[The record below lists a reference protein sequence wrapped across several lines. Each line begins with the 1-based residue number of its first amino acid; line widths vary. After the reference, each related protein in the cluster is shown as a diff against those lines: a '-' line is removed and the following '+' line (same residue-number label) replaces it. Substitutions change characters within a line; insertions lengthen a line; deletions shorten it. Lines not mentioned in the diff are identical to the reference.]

1 MRVLVLAGVMV
12 AGALTPAR
20 AADVE
25 ANKALFRSYIEEVW
39 NQRKLDAA
47 DRYVAPGLIEHN
59 PNLPPG
65 LDGRKKFAAAVQA
78 AFPDYH
84 AEIQEIIAEGD
95 RLVAR
100 VQWTGTQDGPF
111 QGRPPTHNK
120 LRFST
125 SDFLRVENG
134 KFVEHWDVVDSLPR
148 AIALG
153 LVPPPATGPKPAG
166 EGVPKAE

>member
-1 MRVLVLAGVMV
+1 MRIWVLAGVV
-12 AGALTPAR
+12 AAGALTPVR

-25 ANKALFRSYIEEVW
+25 ANKALFRSAIEEIW
-39 NQRKLDAA
+39 NQRNLEAV
-47 DRYVAPGLIEHN
+47 DRYIAPGLIEHN
-59 PNLPPG
+59 PNIPKG
-65 LDGRKKFAAAVQA
+65 LEGRKKFVAAVQA

-95 RLVAR
+95 RVVAR

-111 QGRPPTHNK
+111 QGRPPTHNR

-125 SDFLRVENG
+125 SDFFRIENG

-153 LVPPPATGPKPAG
+153 LVSPPVAAKPAG
-166 EGVPKAE
+166 ETPAK

>member
-1 MRVLVLAGVMV
+1 MRILILSGMIV
-12 AGALTPAR
+12 AGALTGAR

-25 ANKALFRSYIEEVW
+25 ANKALFRSAIEEIW
-39 NQRKLDAA
+39 NQRNLEAV
-47 DRYVAPGLIEHN
+47 DRYIAPGLIEHN
-59 PNLPPG
+59 PNIPQG
-65 LDGRKKFAAAVQA
+65 VEGRKKFVAAVQA

-95 RLVAR
+95 RVVAR

-125 SDFLRVENG
+125 SDFFRIENG

-153 LVPPPATGPKPAG
+153 LVPPPVVAKPAG
-166 EGVPKAE
+166 EGGPKAQ